1 MSCKLLLPESMSKIS
16 CLPPPLPRQESYDIK
31 TGFEPALPPML
42 LGRESGREGSLYSN
56 LSVPPQTPGMWPPS
70 KRADGPNNNPEN
82 GPGHNHENNK
92 GPSAAETKI
101 LSFSETSISSSQSQ
115 SQSQPRRRLTGL
127 NLTWQEIIVAWS
139 PEITSSIVGILIFI
153 CQ

>member
-1 MSCKLLLPESMSKIS
+1 
-16 CLPPPLPRQESYDIK
+16 
-31 TGFEPALPPML
+31 
-42 LGRESGREGSLYSN
+42 
-56 LSVPPQTPGMWPPS
+56 MWPPS
-70 KRADGPNNNPEN
+70 KGADGPNNNP
-82 GPGHNHENNK
+82 ENNK

-115 SQSQPRRRLTGL
+115 TQSQPRRRLTGL